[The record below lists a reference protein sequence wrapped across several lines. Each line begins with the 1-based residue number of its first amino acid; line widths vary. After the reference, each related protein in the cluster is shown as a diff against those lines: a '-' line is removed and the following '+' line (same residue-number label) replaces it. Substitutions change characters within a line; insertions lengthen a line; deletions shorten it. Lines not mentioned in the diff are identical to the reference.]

1 MENIYRVHIIGKGWS
16 TGSGWTYTVELDDF
30 EETLDQLPD
39 EEHQAYYFEGFCDDL
54 LAGEPEELE
63 KAAKAE
69 NEDVQYVVTLT
80 PEDDP
85 EEEPALI
92 FSRWR
97 SELAKE
103 LIG

>member
-1 MENIYRVHIIGKGWS
+1 MENIYRVHITGKGWV
-16 TGSGWTYTVELDDF
+16 TGEGWAYDADLDDF

-39 EEHQAYYFEGFCDDL
+39 EEHQSYYFEPFRDDL
-54 LAGEPEELE
+54 LAAGPQELQ
-63 KAAKAE
+63 KAAEADA
-69 NEDVQYVVTLT
+69 EDVQYIVTLT
-80 PEDDP
+80 PEYGPDD
-85 EEEPALI
+85 EPVLT

>member
-1 MENIYRVHIIGKGWS
+1 MEKSYRVHISCKGWD
-16 TGSGWTYTVELDDF
+16 TGVGWNYEEDLDDF

-39 EEHQAYYFEGFCDDL
+39 EEHQSNYFDFIRDDL
-54 LAGEPEELE
+54 RQMEPDDLRRMATSEED
-63 KAAKAE
+63 
-69 NEDVQYVVTLT
+69 DVRLVVTLT

-92 FSRWR
+92 FGRWR

-103 LIG
+103 LLG

>member
-1 MENIYRVHIIGKGWS
+1 MEKSYRVHISCKGWS
-16 TGSGWTYTVELDDF
+16 TGSGWTYTDDLDDF

-54 LAGEPEELE
+54 LAGGPEELE

>member
-16 TGSGWTYTVELDDF
+16 TGEGWAYTVDLDDF
-30 EETLDQLPD
+30 EETLGQLPD
-39 EEHQAYYFEGFCDDL
+39 EEHQNYYFDSFRDDL

-69 NEDVQYVVTLT
+69 EDDVQYIVTIT
-80 PEDDP
+80 PEDDQ

-92 FSRWR
+92 FSRLR
-97 SELAKE
+97 SDLAKE

>member
-1 MENIYRVHIIGKGWS
+1 METIYRVHITGKGWS
-16 TGSGWTYTVELDDF
+16 TGSGWTYKVDLDDF
-30 EETLDQLPD
+30 EETLEQLPD

-54 LAGEPEELE
+54 LAGRSEELE

-69 NEDVQYVVTLT
+69 DEDVEYIVTLT
-80 PEDDP
+80 PGDDP
-85 EEEPALI
+85 DEEPVLT

>member
-1 MENIYRVHIIGKGWS
+1 MENTYRVHIIGKGWD
-16 TGSGWTYTVELDDF
+16 TGVGWNYEEDLDDF

-39 EEHQAYYFEGFCDDL
+39 EEHQSYYFESFRDDL
-54 LAGEPEELE
+54 LAGGPKELE
-63 KAAKAE
+63 RAAKAA
-69 NEDVQYVVTLT
+69 NEDVQYVVTIT
-80 PEDDP
+80 PEDDQ

-103 LIG
+103 LLG

>member
-1 MENIYRVHIIGKGWS
+1 MENKYRVHIIGKGWS
-16 TGSGWTYTVELDDF
+16 TGEGWAYETELENY
-30 EETLDQLPD
+30 EETLGQLPD
-39 EEHQAYYFEGFCDDL
+39 EEHQNYYFDSFRDDL

-69 NEDVQYVVTLT
+69 NEDVQYVVILT

-85 EEEPALI
+85 EEEPALL

>member
-1 MENIYRVHIIGKGWS
+1 METIYRVHITGKGWV
-16 TGSGWTYTVELDDF
+16 TGEGWAYEDELDDF

-39 EEHQAYYFEGFCDDL
+39 EEHQSYYFEPFRDDL
-54 LAGEPEELE
+54 LAGGPKELE
-63 KAAKAE
+63 RAAKAE
-69 NEDVQYVVTLT
+69 NDDVQYVVTLT

-85 EEEPALI
+85 EEEPVLT
-92 FSRWR
+92 FGRWR